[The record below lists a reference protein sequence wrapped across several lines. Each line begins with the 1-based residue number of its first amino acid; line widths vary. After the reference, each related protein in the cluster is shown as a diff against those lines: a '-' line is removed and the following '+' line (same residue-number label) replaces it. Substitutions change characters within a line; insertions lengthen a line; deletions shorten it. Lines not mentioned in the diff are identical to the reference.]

1 MKDYT
6 TLSDADLILSW
17 KEGDEQAFSNLYK
30 MYVMP
35 LMRLAV
41 SKTNSREIAEELVQ
55 NSFVKLYEHKRSI
68 ETNTS
73 VQAYLFVILKNQIL
87 NHYRSQLV
95 RNKYELHIA
104 KHANAED
111 HSLIE
116 QIESRELAAL
126 INMEIEKLPPKCR
139 EVFILSRK
147 GFLSNKEIAAKLD
160 ISENTVEQHIRKAI
174 SKLRMSLGQ
183 LIELGVVIYVCI
195 MLR

>member
-1 MKDYT
+1 
-6 TLSDADLILSW
+6 
-17 KEGDEQAFSNLYK
+17 

-35 LMRLAV
+35 MMRLAI

-55 NSFVKLYEHKRSI
+55 NSFVKFYEHKRSI

-73 VQAYLFVILKNQIL
+73 IQAYLFVILKNQIL

-95 RNKYELHIA
+95 RNKYEVHIA
-104 KHANAED
+104 KHTNAED
-111 HSLIE
+111 HSLLE
-116 QIESRELAAL
+116 QIESRELAGL
-126 INMEIEKLPPKCR
+126 IDMEIEKLPPKCR

-147 GFLSNKEIAAKLD
+147 EFLSNKEIAAKLH

-195 MLR
+195 FFH